1 MPKNGHFWG
10 FLETS
15 LAGQSPKGIAL
26 AIFGQKCEILRN
38 FSFFRKRRVRFLG
51 SDFSLFEKSHSPE
64 GPSSKGTL
72 ERDLQKCKICNFSLK
87 NTKNLVFWNVEP
99 PGGRFLVLF
108 AKFEVSFDRLLVS
121 FWPKSHKFGQNF
133 WTNLLKK
140 VTKIFHILR
149 FWNLRISQKI
159 HSIFHCRLPR
169 FLRENEVCYFQG
181 KCKTESDPRKSSFSW
196 DQIFDKFD
204 AILQIANI
212 PLPVAI
218 WETEFHWKFLV
229 CN

>member
-1 MPKNGHFWG
+1 MVIFDHFWG
-10 FLETS
+10 FLKTS
-15 LAGQSPKGIAL
+15 LADQSPKGIAL
-26 AIFGQKCEILRN
+26 AIFGQKCKNIEI
-38 FSFFRKRRVRFLG
+38 FAFFRKRRLRFLG
-51 SDFSLFEKSHSPE
+51 TDFSLFEKSQSPE

-72 ERDLQKCKICNFSLK
+72 ERDPQKWKICHFSLK

-99 PGGRFLVLF
+99 PDRRFLVVF
-108 AKFEVSFDRLLVS
+108 AQFAVSFDRLLAKI
-121 FWPKSHKFGQNF
+121 WPKSHKFGQNF
-133 WTNLLKK
+133 GQICWKK
-140 VTKIFHILR
+140 SQKFFTVLR

-181 KCKTESDPRKSSFSW
+181 KCKTESEPRKSSFSW
-196 DQIFDKFD
+196 HQIFTKFD

-212 PLPVAI
+212 PLPLAI
-218 WETEFHWKFLV
+218 WETEFQRKFLV